1 MHLTAAHW
9 VFLAGVVVILATMI
23 MRKNIVVPAVV
34 ATFLT
39 ALVYTGSLATGL
51 SSVFNASLVAATSLF
66 SIFLIIAMVTAM
78 LRSLE
83 GLGADRRMVA
93 PFRKVMRNGH
103 LAFWTLAIV
112 TYFISLFFW
121 PTPAVPL
128 IGAVLVPVAVRA
140 GLRPLAVGFTVAIA
154 GQGMALSSD
163 YVIRV
168 APGLSATAASTD
180 PNIVAD
186 RAFVLSLIVGGVALA
201 IGYAME
207 LRKMRRPSDEW
218 LEDWEVAAERGSA
231 VADAEEIIDEDPL
244 AGGSGVAA
252 SSGGGAGGSGTG
264 PVTGPAGGP
273 GGGGSPVAVEERELV
288 GAGSASRISAPVEQQ
303 HIVGHGVALRG
314 TPAGGPVPAEAHTI
328 APVDKPG
335 ASKFFAI
342 FVPVAYL
349 ALIVYL
355 VVASVSDSV
364 PDLQGGDA
372 AALVGGIALLT
383 MFGAAFARNRSTFME
398 TSAEH
403 IVDGLVFAFKAMGVV
418 LPIAGFFFL
427 GNGDFSAQI
436 MSLGEN
442 ATGPAFLYDLVV
454 AGQNQLPAN
463 GLITAFGILI
473 VGMVAGLE
481 GSGFSGLPLTGSL
494 AGSLSDGAGVSSPTL
509 AAIGQMGNIWSG
521 GGTLV
526 AWSSLLAV
534 AGFVRVPAVEL
545 ARKCFLPVVAG
556 LVICTVFAVV
566 VFG

>member
-1 MHLTAAHW
+1 MDLSAAHW

-39 ALVYTGSLATGL
+39 ALVWTGSLATGL

-93 PFRKVMRNGH
+93 PFRRVMRNGH
-103 LAFWTLAIV
+103 LSFWTLVIV

-128 IGAVLVPVAVRA
+128 IGAVLVPVAIRS
-140 GLRPLAVGFTVAIA
+140 GLRPLAVGFAITVA

-163 YVIRV
+163 YVIGV
-168 APGLSATAASTD
+168 APGLSATAANAD
-180 PNIVAD
+180 PTVVGN
-186 RAFVLSLIVGGVALA
+186 RAMVMSLIVGGIALA

-207 LRKMRRPSDEW
+207 FRNMRRPSDTLLEEW
-218 LEDWEVAAERGSA
+218 ESTAERGSA
-231 VADAEEIIDEDPL
+231 TADAELMEDVAEGP
-244 AGGSGVAA
+244 AGTARR
-252 SSGGGAGGSGTG
+252 GGGAGPGPSGDGGVATADRTL
-264 PVTGPAGGP
+264 VHAGTA
-273 GGGGSPVAVEERELV
+273 PVAPAPLA
-288 GAGSASRISAPVEQQ
+288 AGEAR
-303 HIVGHGVALRG
+303 IVGHGMALRG
-314 TPAGGPVPAEAHTI
+314 TPAGEPVPAEQHTVTV
-328 APVDKPG
+328 VDKPM
-335 ASKFFAI
+335 ASKAFAL
-342 FVPVAYL
+342 FVPLAYL

-355 VVASVSDSV
+355 VVASVSESV

-383 MFGAAFARNRSTFME
+383 VFAAAFARNRTSFME

-427 GNGDFSAQI
+427 GNGEFSGQI
-436 MSLGEN
+436 MSLGEGV
-442 ATGPAFLYDLVV
+442 TGPAFLYDLVV
-454 AGQNQLPAN
+454 AGQDQLPQNAF
-463 GLITAFGILI
+463 ITAFAVLL
-473 VGMVAGLE
+473 VGVIAGLE

-494 AGSLSDGAGVSSPTL
+494 AGSLAEGSGVSSPTL

-545 ARKCFLPVVAG
+545 ARRCFVPVITG
-556 LVICTVFAVV
+556 LVIATVVAVII
-566 VFG
+566 FG

>member
-1 MHLTAAHW
+1 
-9 VFLAGVVVILATMI
+9 
-23 MRKNIVVPAVV
+23 
-34 ATFLT
+34 
-39 ALVYTGSLATGL
+39 
-51 SSVFNASLVAATSLF
+51 
-66 SIFLIIAMVTAM
+66 
-78 LRSLE
+78 
-83 GLGADRRMVA
+83 
-93 PFRKVMRNGH
+93 
-103 LAFWTLAIV
+103 
-112 TYFISLFFW
+112 
-121 PTPAVPL
+121 
-128 IGAVLVPVAVRA
+128 
-140 GLRPLAVGFTVAIA
+140 
-154 GQGMALSSD
+154 MALSSD

-180 PNIVAD
+180 PNVVAD
-186 RAFVLSLIVGGVALA
+186 RAFVLSLIVGGIALA

-207 LRKMRRPSDEW
+207 LRKMRRPSDE
-218 LEDWEVAAERGSA
+218 LLQDWEIAADRGTA

-244 AGGSGVAA
+244 AGGTAVPAG
-252 SSGGGAGGSGTG
+252 SGGTGS
-264 PVTGPAGGP
+264 GPAGGP
-273 GGGGSPVAVEERELV
+273 GGGRTPAAEERELV
-288 GAGSASRISAPVEQQ
+288 GVGSGGRISAPVEVPGEQ
-303 HIVGHGVALRG
+303 HIVGHGISLRG
-314 TPAGGPVPAEAHTI
+314 TPAGEPLPAEAHTI
-328 APVDKPG
+328 TPVEKPT
-335 ASKFFAI
+335 ASKFFAV
-342 FVPVAYL
+342 FVPLAYL

-355 VVASVSDSV
+355 IVATVSDSV

-372 AALVGGIALLT
+372 AALVGGIALIT
-383 MFGAAFARNRSTFME
+383 MFGAAFARDRSTFLE

-436 MSLGEN
+436 MSLGDG

-454 AGQNQLPAN
+454 AGQNQLPSN

-545 ARKCFLPVVAG
+545 ARRCFLPVVAG
-556 LVICTVFAVV
+556 LVVCTVFAVV

>member
-1 MHLTAAHW
+1 MELSAAHW

-39 ALVYTGSLATGL
+39 ALVWTGSLATGL

-93 PFRKVMRNGH
+93 PFRRVMRNGH
-103 LAFWTLAIV
+103 LAFWTLVIV

-128 IGAVLVPVAVRA
+128 IGAVLVPVAIRA
-140 GLRPLAVGFTVAIA
+140 GLRPLAAGFTIAVA

-168 APGLSATAASTD
+168 APGLSATAAGAD
-180 PNIVAD
+180 PAVVAD
-186 RAFVLSLIVGGVALA
+186 RAFVMSLVVGGIALA

-207 LRKMRRPSDEW
+207 MRKMRTPSDDLLEEW
-218 LEDWEVAAERGSA
+218 ESTAERTAGS
-231 VADAEEIIDEDPL
+231 ADAEAVEE
-244 AGGSGVAA
+244 AA
-252 SSGGGAGGSGTG
+252 E
-264 PVTGPAGGP
+264 GPAGGVSAGP
-273 GGGGSPVAVEERELV
+273 QREPVLVATAPAARGGE
-288 GAGSASRISAPVEQQ
+288 APRL
-303 HIVGHGVALRG
+303 VGHGLSLRG
-314 TPAGGPVPAEAHTI
+314 TPAGEPVPAEAHTVTV
-328 APVDKPG
+328 VDKPM
-335 ASKFFAI
+335 ASRLFAI
-342 FVPVAYL
+342 GVPLAYL

-355 VVASVSDSV
+355 VVASVADSV

-383 MFGAAFARNRSTFME
+383 VFGAAAARDRSTFME

-436 MSLGEN
+436 MSLGEGV
-442 ATGPAFLYDLVV
+442 TGPSFLYDLVL
-454 AGQNQLPAN
+454 AGQDQLPAN
-463 GLITAFGILI
+463 AFVTAFGILL
-473 VGMVAGLE
+473 VGLIAGLE

-494 AGSLSDGAGVSSPTL
+494 AGSLGETAGVSSPTL

-545 ARKCFLPVVAG
+545 ARRCFLPVM
-556 LVICTVFAVV
+556 T
-566 VFG
+566 

>member
-1 MHLTAAHW
+1 MQLTAAHW
-9 VFLAGVVVILATMI
+9 VFLAGVVVILAAMI

-83 GLGADRRMVA
+83 GLGADRKMVA

-103 LAFWTLAIV
+103 LAFWTLVIV

-128 IGAVLVPVAVRA
+128 IGAVLVPVAIRA
-140 GLRPLAVGFTVAIA
+140 GLRPLAAGFTVAIA

-168 APGLSATAASTD
+168 APGLSATAANAD
-180 PNIVAD
+180 PSVVAD
-186 RAFVLSLIVGGVALA
+186 RAFVLSLIVGGIALA

-207 LRKMRRPSDEW
+207 VKKMRRPSDEW
-218 LEDWEVAAERGSA
+218 LEDWEVAAERGS
-231 VADAEEIIDEDPL
+231 VTADAEEIIDEDADGRGGVS
-244 AGGSGVAA
+244 AGN
-252 SSGGGAGGSGTG
+252 GAG
-264 PVTGPAGGP
+264 PGGP
-273 GGGGSPVAVEERELV
+273 GGASGSGERELV
-288 GAGSASRISAPVEQQ
+288 GVGSGGGRVSAPVQAEQEAR
-303 HIVGHGVALRG
+303 IVGHGIALRG
-314 TPAGGPVPAEAHTI
+314 TPAGEPVPAEAHTI
-328 APVDKPG
+328 TAVDKPF
-335 ASKFFAI
+335 AAKFFAI
-342 FVPVAYL
+342 FVPVTYL
-349 ALIVYL
+349 VLIVYL

-372 AALVGGIALLT
+372 AALVGGIAMLT

-427 GNGDFSAQI
+427 GNGEFAGQI
-436 MSLGEN
+436 MSLGEGVT
-442 ATGPAFLYDLVV
+442 APAFLYDLVV
-454 AGQNQLPAN
+454 AGQEQIPTS
-463 GLITAFGILI
+463 GMVTAFGILI
-473 VGMVAGLE
+473 VGMIAGLE

-494 AGSLSDGAGVSSPTL
+494 AGSLSEGAGVSSPTL

-534 AGFVRVPAVEL
+534 AGFARVPVVEL
-545 ARKCFLPVVAG
+545 ARRCFIPVVSG
-556 LVICTVFAVV
+556 LAVATVLAVWI
-566 VFG
+566 FG

>member
-1 MHLTAAHW
+1 MQLTAAHW

-39 ALVYTGSLATGL
+39 ALVWSGSLATGL
-51 SSVFNASLVAATSLF
+51 SAVFNASLVAATSLF
-66 SIFLIIAMVTAM
+66 NIFLIIAMVTAM

-103 LAFWTLAIV
+103 LAFWTLVIV

-128 IGAVLVPVAVRA
+128 IGAVLVPVAIRA
-140 GLRPLAVGFTVAIA
+140 GLRPLAAGFTIAIA

-168 APGLSATAASTD
+168 APGLSATAANAD
-180 PNIVAD
+180 PDVVAD
-186 RAFVLSLIVGGVALA
+186 RAFVMSLIVGGIALA

-207 LRKMRRPSDEW
+207 VRNMRRPSDSLLEEW
-218 LEDWEVAAERGSA
+218 ETAAERSA
-231 VADAEEIIDEDPL
+231 RGTDTESGADVP
-244 AGGSGVAA
+244 G
-252 SSGGGAGGSGTG
+252 
-264 PVTGPAGGP
+264 GPAGGVTAGGGGAVGGHGSGGRPAGP
-273 GGGGSPVAVEERELV
+273 GGGTAVEDRELV
-288 GAGSASRISAPVEQQ
+288 GTAVPLNDAGEPRL
-303 HIVGHGVALRG
+303 VGHGLSLRG
-314 TPAGGPVPAEAHTI
+314 TPAGEPVPAEAHTVH
-328 APVDKPG
+328 PVDKPA
-335 ASKFFAI
+335 ASKFFAL
-342 FVPVAYL
+342 FVPLAYA

-383 MFGAAFARNRSTFME
+383 MFGAAFARNRNSFME

-427 GNGDFSAQI
+427 GNGEFSGQI
-436 MSLGEN
+436 MSLGEE
-442 ATGPAFLYDLVV
+442 TGPAFLYDLVV
-454 AGQNQLPAN
+454 KGQEQLPAS
-463 GLITAFGILI
+463 GMITAFGILL
-473 VGMVAGLE
+473 VGLIAGLE

-494 AGSLSDGAGVSSPTL
+494 AGSLSEGAGVSSPTL

-545 ARKCFLPVVAG
+545 ARRCFLPVMAG
-556 LVICTVFAVV
+556 LVVATVLAVV

>member
-1 MHLTAAHW
+1 MQLTAAHW

-23 MRKNIVVPAVV
+23 MRKNIVVPAVI

-93 PFRKVMRNGH
+93 PFRRVMRNGH
-103 LAFWTLAIV
+103 LAFWTLVIV

-128 IGAVLVPVAVRA
+128 IGAVLVPVAIRA
-140 GLRPLAVGFTVAIA
+140 GLRPLAAGFTVAIA

-168 APGLSATAASTD
+168 APGLSATAANAD
-180 PNIVAD
+180 PAVVAD
-186 RAFVLSLIVGGVALA
+186 RAFVLSLIVGGIALA

-207 LRKMRRPSDEW
+207 IRNIRRPSDQWLDEW
-218 LEDWEVAAERGSA
+218 DAAADRRSDSA
-231 VADAEEIIDEDPL
+231 EADPDADRPE
-244 AGGSGVAA
+244 
-252 SSGGGAGGSGTG
+252 
-264 PVTGPAGGP
+264 GPAGGGTA
-273 GGGGSPVAVEERELV
+273 GGGGAVGAGGRPTGPATVAAERELV
-288 GAGSASRISAPVEQQ
+288 GAGAGSPVPLNSAGEPR
-303 HIVGHGVALRG
+303 IVGHGVALRG
-314 TPAGGPVPAEAHTI
+314 TPAGEPVPAEAHTVTV
-328 APVDKPG
+328 VDKPA
-335 ASKFFAI
+335 ASKFFAV
-342 FVPVAYL
+342 FVPLAYL
-349 ALIVYL
+349 ALIIYL
-355 VVASVSDSV
+355 VIASVSDAV

-383 MFGAAFARNRSTFME
+383 VFGAAFARDRSTFME

-427 GNGDFSAQI
+427 GNGEFSGQI
-436 MSLGEN
+436 MSLGEGV
-442 ATGPAFLYDLVV
+442 TGPAFLYDLVV
-454 AGQNQLPAN
+454 AGQDQLPAS
-463 GLITAFGILI
+463 GLITAFGILL
-473 VGMVAGLE
+473 VGLIAGLE

-494 AGSLSDGAGVSSPTL
+494 AGSLAEGAGVSSPTL

-545 ARKCFLPVVAG
+545 ARRCFLPVMAG
-556 LVICTVFAVV
+556 LVVATL
-566 VFG
+566 FGVLVLG

>member
-1 MHLTAAHW
+1 MQLEAAHW

-39 ALVYTGSLATGL
+39 ALVYSGSLATGL
-51 SSVFNASLVAATSLF
+51 SAVFNASLVAATSLF
-66 SIFLIIAMVTAM
+66 NIFLIIAMVTAM

-93 PFRKVMRNGH
+93 PFRPLMRNGH
-103 LAFWTLAIV
+103 LAFWTLVIV

-128 IGAVLVPVAVRA
+128 IGAVLVPVAIRA
-140 GLRPLAVGFTVAIA
+140 GLRPLAAGFTIAIA

-168 APGLSATAASTD
+168 APGLSATAANAD
-180 PNIVAD
+180 PNVVAD
-186 RAFVLSLIVGGVALA
+186 RAFVMSLIVGGIALA

-207 LRKMRRPSDEW
+207 VRKMRRPADQW
-218 LEDWEVAAERGSA
+218 LDDWETAAERGLRS
-231 VADAEEIIDEDPL
+231 ADAESGADVPEGPGGGVT
-244 AGGSGVAA
+244 AG
-252 SSGGGAGGSGTG
+252 GGGAVGGGGTAG
-264 PVTGPAGGP
+264 RPGGP
-273 GGGGSPVAVEERELV
+273 GGGTAVEERELV
-288 GAGSASRISAPVEQQ
+288 GTAVPLNEAGEPRL
-303 HIVGHGVALRG
+303 VGHGLSLRG
-314 TPAGGPVPAEAHTI
+314 TPAGEPVPAEAHTVH
-328 APVDKPG
+328 PVDKPA
-335 ASKFFAI
+335 ASKFFAL
-342 FVPVAYL
+342 FVPLAYA

-355 VVASVSDSV
+355 IVASVSDSV

-383 MFGAAFARNRSTFME
+383 MFGAAFARNRHTFME

-427 GNGDFSAQI
+427 GNGEFSAQI
-436 MSLGEN
+436 MGLGEE
-442 ATGPAFLYDLVV
+442 TGPAFLYDLVV
-454 AGQNQLPAN
+454 KGQDQLPSS
-463 GLITAFGILI
+463 GMITAFGILL
-473 VGMVAGLE
+473 VGLIAGLE

-494 AGSLSDGAGVSSPTL
+494 AGSLSEGAGVSSPTL

-534 AGFVRVPAVEL
+534 AGFCRVPAVEL
-545 ARKCFLPVVAG
+545 ARRCFLPVMAG
-556 LVICTVFAVV
+556 LVVSTVVAVV

>member
-1 MHLTAAHW
+1 MQLTAAHW

-83 GLGADRRMVA
+83 GLGADRKMVA

-103 LAFWTLAIV
+103 LAFWTLVIV

-128 IGAVLVPVAVRA
+128 IGAVLVPVAIRA
-140 GLRPLAVGFTVAIA
+140 GLRPLAAGFTVAVA

-168 APGLSATAASTD
+168 APGLSATAANAD
-180 PNIVAD
+180 PNVVAD
-186 RAFVLSLIVGGVALA
+186 RAFVLSLIVGGIALA

-218 LEDWEVAAERGSA
+218 LEDWEVAADRESA
-231 VADAEEIIDEDPL
+231 VADAEEIIDEDPQ
-244 AGGSGVAA
+244 ARDGGIAA
-252 SSGGGAGGSGTG
+252 GGGAGSGG
-264 PVTGPAGGP
+264 RGGAGGP
-273 GGGGSPVAVEERELV
+273 GGGGAPVPVEERELV
-288 GAGSASRISAPVEQQ
+288 GAGSHAAVPLNPAGEPR
-303 HIVGHGVALRG
+303 IVGHGVALRG
-314 TPAGGPVPAEAHTI
+314 TPAGEPVPAAAHTVQ
-328 APVDKPG
+328 PVDKPG
-335 ASKFFAI
+335 ASRFFAV

-383 MFGAAFARNRSTFME
+383 VFGAAFARDKNTFME

-427 GNGDFSAQI
+427 GNGEFSAQI
-436 MSLGEN
+436 MSLGED

-463 GLITAFGILI
+463 GLVTAFGILL
-473 VGMVAGLE
+473 VGLIAGLE

-494 AGSLSDGAGVSSPTL
+494 AGSLADGAGVSSPTL

-545 ARKCFLPVVAG
+545 ARRCFLPVMAG
-556 LVICTVFAVV
+556 LVVATVIGVL

>member
-1 MHLTAAHW
+1 MQLTAAHW
-9 VFLAGVVVILATMI
+9 VFLVGVVVILATMI

-66 SIFLIIAMVTAM
+66 SIFLIIALVTAM
-78 LRSLE
+78 LRALE

-93 PFRKVMRNGH
+93 PFRGVMRNGH
-103 LAFWTLAIV
+103 LAFWTLTIV

-128 IGAVLVPVAVRA
+128 IGAVLVPVAIRA

-168 APGLSATAASTD
+168 APGLSATAANTD
-180 PNIVAD
+180 ANVVAD
-186 RAFVLSLIVGGVALA
+186 RAFVLSLIVGGIALA
-201 IGYAME
+201 IGYVME
-207 LRKMRRPSDEW
+207 LRKMRAPSEEW
-218 LEDWEVAAERGSA
+218 LNEWESTADRRSP
-231 VADAEEIIDEDPL
+231 VADAESGGDAPGTGGVT
-244 AGGSGVAA
+244 AG
-252 SSGGGAGGSGTG
+252 GGGALGGGG
-264 PVTGPAGGP
+264 AAGGP
-273 GGGGSPVAVEERELV
+273 RGPGGTPVPADGDRELV
-288 GAGSASRISAPVEQQ
+288 GVTSAGSVPLNPAGEPR
-303 HIVGHGVALRG
+303 IVGHGVALRG
-314 TPAGGPVPAEAHTI
+314 TPAGEPMPTEAHTVTV
-328 APVDKPG
+328 VDKPQ
-335 ASKFFAI
+335 ASKFFAV

-355 VVASVSDSV
+355 VVASVSESV

-372 AALVGGIALLT
+372 VALVGGIALLT
-383 MFGAAFARNRSTFME
+383 VFAAAFARDRATSME
-398 TSAEH
+398 TSAEP

-427 GNGDFSAQI
+427 GNGEFSAQI

-442 ATGPAFLYDLVV
+442 AKGPAFLYDLVV
-454 AGQNQLPAN
+454 AGQDKLPTS

-473 VGMVAGLE
+473 VGLVAGLE

-494 AGSLSDGAGVSSPTL
+494 AGSLADGAGVSSPTL

-545 ARKCFLPVVAG
+545 ARRCFLPVIAG
-556 LVICTVFAVV
+556 LVVATILALVI
-566 VFG
+566 FG